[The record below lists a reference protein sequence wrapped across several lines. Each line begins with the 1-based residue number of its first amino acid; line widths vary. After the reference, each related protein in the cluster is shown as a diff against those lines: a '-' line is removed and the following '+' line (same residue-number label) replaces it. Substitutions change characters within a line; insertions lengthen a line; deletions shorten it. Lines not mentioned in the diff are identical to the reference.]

1 MSPTASNCILAVMT
15 LEVGMNA
22 MLVIAVGAPWSCI
35 EGRKDESVRS
45 HASIWPSTR
54 AQKSMPGR
62 VGDHAA
68 SRT

>member
-1 MSPTASNCILAVMT
+1 
-15 LEVGMNA
+15 MNA

-62 VGDHAA
+62 VGDLQ
-68 SRT
+68 